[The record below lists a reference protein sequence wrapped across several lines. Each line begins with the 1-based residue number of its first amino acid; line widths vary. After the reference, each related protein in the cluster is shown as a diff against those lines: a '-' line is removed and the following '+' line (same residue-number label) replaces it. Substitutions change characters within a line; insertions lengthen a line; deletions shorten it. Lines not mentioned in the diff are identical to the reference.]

1 MPIHLRAYKN
11 RDEVYSLDATWVI
24 SDLEIKHLGKVFENY
39 KNRTGYY
46 IEEYSDTF
54 IAQGCFKPL
63 QDAIIE
69 TLHSEEDKNI
79 QATLRKLLETTQQVE
94 KNNEGL
100 AFIGE

>member
-11 RDEVYSLDATWVI
+11 RDEVFNLDATWVI
-24 SDLEIKHLGKVFENY
+24 SDLEIEHLGKVFENY
-39 KNRTGYY
+39 KKRTGIY

-54 IAQGCFKPL
+54 IAQGCSKPL

-69 TLHSEEDKNI
+69 ILHNEDDKNT
-79 QATLRKLLETTQQVE
+79 QATLRKLLETAQQTE